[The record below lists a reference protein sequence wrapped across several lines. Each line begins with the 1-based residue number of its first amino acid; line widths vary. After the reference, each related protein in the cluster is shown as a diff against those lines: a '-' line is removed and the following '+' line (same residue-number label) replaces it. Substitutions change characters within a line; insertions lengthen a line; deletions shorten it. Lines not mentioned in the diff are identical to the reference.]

1 MITFTSVKH
10 RYGRRTALADLS
22 FELSPGRI
30 YGFIGPNGAGKSTAF
45 RICAGALKPT
55 SGTVRLFGN
64 ASPDDVRVRSRIGF
78 LPERN
83 PCFEEPDVLEHL
95 SHVAALRGLRGSS
108 QKAAIQRAV
117 ARCQL
122 APVLTA
128 RVHTLSKGFRQRLG
142 LACAIVHEPDILI
155 LDEPING
162 LDPQQIQAFM
172 ALLPVLAENRTLIF
186 SSHILAHLDG
196 ICDHLFLLN
205 QGQLAFSGTP
215 QAWFAHDPEAGI
227 LIESHTDCEQLLPL
241 LRGWANAEVQ
251 PISGQEGVPLY
262 KISGVFSAAQRAEL
276 HELCRAHHVSLS
288 RLEKVAPDS
297 DRIFAHILAGGAA

>member
-1 MITFTSVKH
+1 MITFSSVTH
-10 RYGRRTALADLS
+10 RYGTRTALQDLS
-22 FELSPGRI
+22 FDLSPGRI

-55 SGTVRLFGN
+55 SGMVRLFGD
-64 ASPDDVRVRSRIGF
+64 ASPDDVHVRARIGF

-95 SHVAALRGLRGSS
+95 SHMAALRGLRGSE
-108 QKAAIQRAV
+108 KREAIKRAIE
-117 ARCQL
+117 RCQL
-122 APVLTA
+122 APVLQT
-128 RVHTLSKGFRQRLG
+128 RVHALSKGFRQRLG

-162 LDPQQIQAFM
+162 LDPQQIQAFI

-186 SSHILAHLDG
+186 SSHILAHLDD

-205 QGQLAFSGTP
+205 QGKLAFSGTP
-215 QAWFAHDPEAGI
+215 QAWFMRDPEAGL
-227 LIESHTDCEQLLPL
+227 LIESDADRDQLLPL
-241 LRGWANAEVQ
+241 LRRWANTEVRELPPQ
-251 PISGQEGVPLY
+251 DGVPLY
-262 KISGVFSAAQRAEL
+262 KVSGVFSVAQRAAL
-276 HELCRAHHVSLS
+276 YRLCNEQKLGLS

-297 DRIFAHILAGGAA
+297 DRIFAHCIAGGAS